1 MSWYLMA
8 LRKYATFSGRAQR
21 KEFWFFLAT
30 YLLLLFLLA
39 VLDGMLGFFD
49 EDGDVGLLSGL
60 FALSMVLPWLAVC
73 ARRLHD
79 TGRSG
84 WWMLV
89 SFVPLVGS
97 LVLLVFLVQ
106 DGQPQPNAHGPNPKR
121 AS

>member
-1 MSWYLMA
+1 MMSWYLMA

-21 KEFWFFLAT
+21 SEFWFFVAT
-30 YLLLLFLLA
+30 YLLILFLLA
-39 VLDGMLGFFD
+39 VVDGLLGVFD
-49 EDGDVGLLSGL
+49 TAGEVGLLSGL

-89 SFVPLVGS
+89 SFIPLIGS
-97 LVLLVFLVQ
+97 LVLLFFLVQ
-106 DGQPQPNAHGPNPKR
+106 DSAPGANAFGPNPK
-121 AS
+121 AG